1 MLTGNGVRKEC
12 RSKESES
19 NGGLYLGNPVGMVM
33 MMAVVM
39 VMMAV
44 VMMAEVVAAAR
55 DNLPAA
61 SLDGLGHS
69 GRCGQQQNP
78 LLFGRMEA
86 GQLVAC
92 V

>member
-44 VMMAEVVAAAR
+44 VVAAAR

-69 GRCGQQQNP
+69 GRCGKQQNP